1 MSVLVDKETLVRE
14 PEPLPFLKWA
24 GGKRWLAPE
33 IIKMVPQPLNRY
45 IEPFLGG
52 GAVFF
57 ACKPNMALLSDSN
70 ADLIETYEAIKQGW
84 QSVWDRLE
92 WHQERHS
99 HEHYYAQRAAS
110 ETSLVARAARFIYL
124 NRACWNGLYR
134 VNLKGKFNVPKG
146 SKSKIIF
153 DNDDFG
159 EGLSR

>member
-1 MSVLVDKETLVRE
+1 M
-14 PEPLPFLKWA
+14 A

-92 WHQERHS
+92 WHQNVILMNII
-99 HEHYYAQRAAS
+99 
-110 ETSLVARAARFIYL
+110 TL
-124 NRACWNGLYR
+124 
-134 VNLKGKFNVPKG
+134 NVPR
-146 SKSKIIF
+146 
-153 DNDDFG
+153 
-159 EGLSR
+159 LRRLL